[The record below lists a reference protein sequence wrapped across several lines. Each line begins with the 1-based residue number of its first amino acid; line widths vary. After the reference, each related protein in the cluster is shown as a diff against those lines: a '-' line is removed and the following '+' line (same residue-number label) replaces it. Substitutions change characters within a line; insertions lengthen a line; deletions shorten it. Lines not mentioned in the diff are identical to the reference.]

1 MTPPIPDDD
10 DEVVRELND
19 FDPDALVCQNCGN
32 QQNDYGF
39 RLCEECGFPL
49 EQLYD
54 VEDDLPQEE

>member
-1 MTPPIPDDD
+1 MTP
-10 DEVVRELND
+10 D
-19 FDPDALVCQNCGN
+19 FNPDALVCQNCGN
-32 QQNDYGF
+32 EQEDYGY